1 MTSKERQIWE
11 QDVRNFFEEG
21 MQRLQNDSIVDKPRQ
36 RFKEQL
42 LTSYLSD
49 IQELIALNPQQAIE
63 ELNTIKFIENNCYQE
78 REYVDCRS
86 NNIF

>member
-1 MTSKERQIWE
+1 MNSKDRQIWE

-63 ELNTIKFIENNCYQE
+63 EINTIKFIENNCH
-78 REYVDCRS
+78 
-86 NNIF
+86 

>member
-1 MTSKERQIWE
+1 MNIKDRRIWE

-21 MQRLQNDSIVDKPRQ
+21 MQRLQNDSIVDKPRA

-49 IQELIALNPQQAIE
+49 IQELIVLNPQQAIE
-63 ELNTIKFIENNCYQE
+63 EINTIKFIENNCH
-78 REYVDCRS
+78 
-86 NNIF
+86 

>member
-1 MTSKERQIWE
+1 MNSKEREQWE

-21 MQRLQNDSIVDKPRQ
+21 MQRLQNDSITDKPRQ

-49 IQELIALNPQQAIE
+49 IQELIALNPQKAIE
-63 ELNTIKFIENNCYQE
+63 ELNTIKFIENNCY
-78 REYVDCRS
+78 
-86 NNIF
+86 

>member
-1 MTSKERQIWE
+1 MTSKDRQIWE

-21 MQRLQNDSIVDKPRQ
+21 MQRMAETSVTDKPRA

-49 IQELIALNPQQAIE
+49 IQELIALNPQKAIE
-63 ELNTIKFIENNCYQE
+63 ELNTIKFIQNNC
-78 REYVDCRS
+78 
-86 NNIF
+86 F

>member
-1 MTSKERQIWE
+1 MNSKDRQIWE

-21 MQRLQNDSIVDKPRQ
+21 MQRLQNDSIVDKPRA

-49 IQELIALNPQQAIE
+49 IQELIVLNPQQAIE
-63 ELNTIKFIENNCYQE
+63 EINTIKFIENNCH
-78 REYVDCRS
+78 
-86 NNIF
+86 